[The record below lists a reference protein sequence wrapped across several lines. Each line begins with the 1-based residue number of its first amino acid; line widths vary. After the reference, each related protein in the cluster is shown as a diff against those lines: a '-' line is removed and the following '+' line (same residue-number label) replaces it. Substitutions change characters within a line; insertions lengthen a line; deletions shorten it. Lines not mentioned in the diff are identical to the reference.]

1 MFCERNYDRNEF
13 TESDK
18 QFLKDWID
26 SANKAAEE
34 KRKRTECLHAILGI
48 TAVVGAVVAVVVGIG
63 LAVDAAIPDEEVI
76 AE

>member
-1 MFCERNYDRNEF
+1 MFCERNYDRNNRVN
-13 TESDK
+13 
-18 QFLKDWID
+18 D
-26 SANKAAEE
+26 SVIQDMVNEANKLEEE

-63 LAVDAAIPDEEVI
+63 LAVDAAIPDEEI

>member
-1 MFCERNYDRNEF
+1 MFCERNYDRNNRVN
-13 TESDK
+13 
-18 QFLKDWID
+18 D
-26 SANKAAEE
+26 SVIQDMVNEANKLEEE

-63 LAVDAAIPDEEVI
+63 LAVDATIPDEEAI

>member
-1 MFCERNYDRNEF
+1 MFCERNYDRNNRVN
-13 TESDK
+13 
-18 QFLKDWID
+18 D
-26 SANKAAEE
+26 SVIQDMVNEANKLEEE

-63 LAVDAAIPDEEVI
+63 LAVDATVPDEAI